1 MNNGSLVDARQNP
14 LLYTIILAVLAAFV
28 VLVIVGLILK
38 KIRDLHSTP
47 AWIESHKNLA
57 TTRKNIENVAHLAS
71 LSLEEK
77 KILTQICQK
86 FKPRNI
92 EFLIRD
98 EKAIIDLFNEGYKD
112 YKSKNASEET
122 FALLFELL
130 YKLEKAHDN
139 ITFISS
145 TRALPNGQIFTY
157 IDSDKN
163 SWKLTLERNEP
174 QGLVISIPKA
184 FAQSTKKPAQLSKF
198 VLTFKTEA
206 GTTYTV
212 VTRVVRYEEEKSGK
226 FILIAS
232 ANNTLTAIQR
242 RTSKRIHLETDC
254 QFSAVK
260 YNANKKTD
268 NYEILQNKYDGK
280 LQNIS
285 STGCRLSCKMP
296 IKEGQYLNVEFPLKE
311 NQTEQAIGYI
321 VMTKKSPD
329 GKQYVLHIKFIDI
342 KLDAKNRISAFVY
355 GYDK

>member
-14 LLYTIILAVLAAFV
+14 LLYTIILAVLVAFV
-28 VLVIVGLILK
+28 VLVIVGLVLK
-38 KIRDLHSTP
+38 KIRELHSTP
-47 AWIESHKNLA
+47 EWIESHKNLA
-57 TTRKNIENVAHLAS
+57 TTRKNIENVARIANIS
-71 LSLEEK
+71 IEEK

-86 FKPRNI
+86 FKPQNI
-92 EFLIRD
+92 EYLIRD
-98 EKAIIDLFNEGYKD
+98 EKAIIDLFHEGYND
-112 YKSKNASEET
+112 YKNRNVSEET
-122 FALLFELL
+122 FAMFFELL

-139 ITFISS
+139 ITFIST
-145 TRALPNGQIFTY
+145 TRALPNGQVFTY

-163 SWKLTLERNEP
+163 TWKLTLERNEP
-174 QGLVISIPKA
+174 QGLVISIPKS
-184 FAQSTKKPAQLSKF
+184 FAQSDKKPAQLSKF
-198 VLTFKTEA
+198 ILTFKTEA
-206 GTTYTV
+206 GTTYTLL
-212 VTRVVRYEEEKSGK
+212 TRVVRYEEEKSGK

-254 QFSAVK
+254 KFSAVK

-268 NYEILQNKYDGK
+268 NYEILQNKYDGR

-311 NQTEQAIGYI
+311 NQTEQSIGYI

-329 GKQYVLHIKFIDI
+329 GKQYVLHVKFIDI
-342 KLDAKNRISAFVY
+342 GLDVKNRISAFVY
-355 GYDK
+355 GYDR